1 MSLSCLHRTGP
12 VCCLVLRQASS
23 KPPATAAAVAVGA
36 LYIDTGQL
44 SALDEIAEAYGHVDA
59 GTRVRILINIARYR
73 DAPQKYQSETGSH
86 RSPSRDPVMVLR
98 DHLASVRCGDGQA

>member
-1 MSLSCLHRTGP
+1 MLAPDRPGLLPRS
-12 VCCLVLRQASS
+12 QASQQQ
-23 KPPATAAAVAVGA
+23 AARDLTAAVAVGA

-86 RSPSRDPVMVLR
+86 HSPSKGP
-98 DHLASVRCGDGQA
+98 SDGAQGPPRQCAMR

>member
-1 MSLSCLHRTGP
+1 LHRTGP

-23 KPPATAAAVAVGA
+23 RPPAAVAVGA

-73 DAPQKYQSETGSH
+73 DAPQKYQSQKQVAIVCRQG
-86 RSPSRDPVMVLR
+86 
-98 DHLASVRCGDGQA
+98 AQ

>member
-1 MSLSCLHRTGP
+1 MLCTG
-12 VCCLVLRQASS
+12 RARSAASFS
-23 KPPATAAAVAVGA
+23 GKLAAGRPRPTAAVAVGA

-86 RSPSRDPVMVLR
+86 RSPSRE
-98 DHLASVRCGDGQA
+98 AQ